1 MSHIGLKMAGKYFEN
16 NFEVLS
22 AIIGELINDL
32 DGTPHSVQMKQLKE
46 RHDAF
51 MKLQIEAIETESF
64 LTRKRSEKQ
73 ALEKSTIGD
82 EEHKLV
88 SDRLRQLLGWEM

>member
-1 MSHIGLKMAGKYFEN
+1 MAGKYFEN
-16 NFEVLS
+16 DFEVLS
-22 AIIGELINDL
+22 TIIGELINEL
-32 DGTPHSVQMKQLKE
+32 DGTPHAAQMKQFEE

-51 MKLQIEAIETESF
+51 MKLQIEANETESF
-64 LTRKRSEKQ
+64 LIRKRSEKQ
-73 ALEKSTIGD
+73 ALKKSKIAD